1 MNLMNFDL
9 NRSFEILSS
18 TPSVL
23 EEMLSGLSQEWLM
36 QNEGEG
42 TWSPAEIVCHL
53 IHCEEDDWITRL
65 KIILDETSDKK
76 FKPFERTF
84 GFEMSKEKSISQ
96 LVTEF
101 KKLRE
106 ENLIYIKELNLNVEL
121 LEKTGIHPDF
131 GEVSMKQLLA
141 TWVVHDL
148 NHIAQ
153 ISRVMSKQYSEEVG
167 PWKEYLPVLK
177 R

>member
-1 MNLMNFDL
+1 MDFDI
-9 NRSFEILSS
+9 NKSFETLSS
-18 TPSVL
+18 TPLVI
-23 EEMLSGLSQEWLM
+23 EKMLCGLSQEWLM

-42 TWSPAEIVCHL
+42 TWTTTEIVCHL
-53 IHCEEDDWITRL
+53 IHCEEDDWIPRI

-84 GFEMSKEKSISQ
+84 GFEKSKEKSIIE
-96 LVTEF
+96 LVNEF
-101 KKLRE
+101 KKIRE
-106 ENLIYIKELNLNVEL
+106 DNLKYLKDLKIEEEQ

-131 GEVSMKQLLA
+131 GEVTLKQLIA

-148 NHIAQ
+148 SHIAQ
-153 ISRVMSKQYSEEVG
+153 ICRVMSKQYSDEVG
-167 PWKEYLPVLK
+167 PWKEYLPILK